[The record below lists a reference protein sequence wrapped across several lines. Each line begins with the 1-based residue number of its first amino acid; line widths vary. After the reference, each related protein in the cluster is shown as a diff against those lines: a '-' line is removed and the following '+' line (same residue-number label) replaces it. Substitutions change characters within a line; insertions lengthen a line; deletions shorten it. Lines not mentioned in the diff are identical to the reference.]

1 MKQFCNNFVTSF
13 LYFCDITHNVMDLFI
28 VIVLA
33 LLAVMGIV
41 VGVSNDAVN
50 FLNSAFGSKAA
61 KKNVILAVAGIGV
74 MVGVLTSSG
83 MMEVARNGVFD
94 PGLFS
99 YEDIMILFLGMM
111 LSNIILLDIYN
122 TLGLPTSTTV
132 SLVFGLIGSAVAVA
146 LYKVWLGADGTET
159 DIAQYIN
166 TEKALGIVSGILL
179 SVVLAFF
186 TGHLLMYIS
195 RVIFSFRY
203 NKLFTR
209 FGALWCGIT
218 VAGII
223 YFTVFKGL
231 KSAHI
236 EFIDKLSEYVNNHL
250 SLSLLILWLVSSTLL
265 WILQRCKVNILRVTI
280 LAGTFSLA
288 LAFAGN
294 DLVNFIGVPYAGYD
308 SYVYSQTA
316 SEEALAHM
324 EVFNLESDNP
334 ENPFSTANPLIMCA
348 AGVVMVLTLF
358 LSKKT
363 MRVIETERKLSSQ
376 SEEVSPTNNEATN
389 ASRGIVRGARAIS
402 NVVEAITPKAVR
414 NFIENRFT
422 PLTEEERGDA
432 NYDLIRATVNLTA
445 AAILISIGTQLKLP
459 LSTTYVVFMVSMGSS
474 LADRAWGRESAVYRI
489 TGVMNVIM
497 GWFITALGGFII
509 ALVVTLAL
517 AYGQLIEVGG
527 WNIVA
532 IVVTLICIGL
542 IIKSNFSKKEE
553 NKEVEE
559 SAVAKISDTLK
570 QSPEEAL
577 IAYTEHVCASMEK
590 VTLIYDRTI
599 VAVFK
604 ENRKVLRDM
613 VSEAEEF
620 YHSTRQ
626 QKYEIIPLLRTL
638 QESDVKTGLFYVQV
652 VDYISETSKA
662 LLHITRP
669 CYKHVDN
676 NHSGLTKEQVYDL
689 KCINDR
695 VEAIFGNINHMLRT
709 RSFENMDEVLTKRD
723 ELFNFIDEVM
733 QNQLR
738 RLRDTGGSSSANML
752 FFNILTETK
761 TMVLHSRNIVK
772 SLEHFVDSEE

>member
-1 MKQFCNNFVTSF
+1 
-13 LYFCDITHNVMDLFI
+13 MDLFI

-33 LLAVMGIV
+33 LLAVMGII

-61 KKNVILAVAGIGV
+61 KKNIILTIASMGV
-74 MVGVLTSSG
+74 MVGVMTSSG
-83 MMEVARNGVFD
+83 MMDVARSGVFY
-94 PGLFS
+94 PNMFS
-99 YEDIMILFLGMM
+99 YQEIMILFLGMM

-122 TLGLPTSTTV
+122 SLGLPTSTTV
-132 SLVFGLIGSAVAVA
+132 SLVFGLLGSAMALA
-146 LYKVWLGADGTET
+146 LYNIWSGDALMSQLG
-159 DIAQYIN
+159 QYIN
-166 TEKALGIVSGILL
+166 SGNALAIVSGILL
-179 SVVLAFF
+179 SVVLAFI
-186 TGHLLMYIS
+186 TGHILMYIS
-195 RVIFSFRY
+195 RIIFSFRY
-203 NKLFTR
+203 NKVFNR

-218 VAGII
+218 LAGII

-231 KSAHI
+231 KSTSLI
-236 EFIDKLSEYVNNHL
+236 PDVLKDYVNENTGMA
-250 SLSLLILWLVSSTLL
+250 LLILWLGSSLLL
-265 WILQRCKVNILRVTI
+265 WVLQRCKVNILRVSI

-308 SYVYSQTA
+308 SYMIAQGPDGA
-316 SEEALAHM
+316 P
-324 EVFNLESDNP
+324 ESMAQLMNP
-334 ENPFSTANPLIMCA
+334 TTANFWIMCA
-348 AGVVMVLTLF
+348 AGLVMVITLF
-358 LSKKT
+358 TSKKA

-376 SEEVSPTNNEATN
+376 TEEAPTNSDATN
-389 ASRGIVRGARAIS
+389 ASRGIVRAARAIS
-402 NVVEAITPKAVR
+402 TAIEAVMPQRVR
-414 NFIENRFT
+414 AYIDSRFVQ
-422 PLTEEERGDA
+422 LSEEERGDV

-489 TGVMNVIM
+489 TGVMTVIM

-509 ALVVTLAL
+509 AIAVTLAL
-517 AYGQLIEVGG
+517 AYGQNIAVGE

-542 IIKSNFSKKEE
+542 IIKSNMAKKTE

-590 VTLIYDRTI
+590 VTMIYDRTI

-604 ENRKVLRDM
+604 ENRKVLREM
-613 VSEAEEF
+613 VSEAEDF

-638 QESDVKTGLFYVQV
+638 EESDINTGHFYVQV

-695 VEAIFGNINHMLRT
+695 VENIFGDINHMLRT
-709 RSFENMDEVLTKRD
+709 RSFEHMEGVLTKRD

-772 SLEHFVDSEE
+772 SLEHFVHTKE

>member
-1 MKQFCNNFVTSF
+1 
-13 LYFCDITHNVMDLFI
+13 MDLFI

-61 KKNVILAVAGIGV
+61 KKNIILSIAAAGV
-74 MVGVLTSSG
+74 MVGVMTSSG
-83 MMEVARNGVFD
+83 MMDVARSGVFY
-94 PGLFS
+94 PAMFS
-99 YEDIMILFLGMM
+99 YQEIMILFLGMM

-122 TLGLPTSTTV
+122 SLGLPTSTTV
-132 SLVFGLIGSAVAVA
+132 SLVFGLLGSAMALA
-146 LYKVWLGADGTET
+146 LYNIWSGDALMSDLGR
-159 DIAQYIN
+159 YIN
-166 TEKALGIVSGILL
+166 SGNALAIVSGILL

-203 NKLFTR
+203 HKLFNR

-231 KSAHI
+231 KSTNI
-236 EFIDKLSEYVNNHL
+236 IPDILKDYVNDHTGMA
-250 SLSLLILWLVSSTLL
+250 LLILWLGSSALL
-265 WILQRCKVNILRVTI
+265 WILQRCKVNILRVSI

-308 SYVYSQTA
+308 SYMIAQ
-316 SEEALAHM
+316 
-324 EVFNLESDNP
+324 NSDTDPTSMAQLMNP
-334 ENPFSTANPLIMCA
+334 TQANFWIMCA
-348 AGVVMVLTLF
+348 AGLVMVITLF
-358 LSKKT
+358 TSKKA

-376 SEEVSPTNNEATN
+376 SEEAPTNSEATN
-389 ASRGIVRGARAIS
+389 ASRGIVRGARALS
-402 NVVEAITPKAVR
+402 NAVEAITPKSIR
-414 NFIENRFT
+414 NFIDSRFVA
-422 PLTEEERGDA
+422 LSEEERGDV

-489 TGVMNVIM
+489 TGVMTVIM

-509 ALVVTLAL
+509 AIGVTLAL
-517 AYGQLIEVGG
+517 AYGQNIAIND

-532 IVVTLICIGL
+532 IAVTVVCIGL
-542 IIKSNFSKKEE
+542 IIKSNVGSKKNED
-553 NKEVEE
+553 KEVEE

-638 QESDVKTGLFYVQV
+638 EESDINTGHFYVQV

-695 VEAIFGNINHMLRT
+695 VENIFGDINHMLRT
-709 RSFENMDEVLTKRD
+709 RSFEQMEEVLTKRD

-761 TMVLHSRNIVK
+761 TMILHSRNIMK
-772 SLEHFVDSEE
+772 SLEHFVDQEE

>member
-1 MKQFCNNFVTSF
+1 
-13 LYFCDITHNVMDLFI
+13 MDLFI

-33 LLAVMGIV
+33 LLAVMGII

-61 KKNVILAVAGIGV
+61 KKNIILTIASMGV
-74 MVGVLTSSG
+74 MVGVMTSSG
-83 MMEVARNGVFD
+83 MMDVARSGVFY
-94 PGLFS
+94 PNMFS
-99 YEDIMILFLGMM
+99 YQEIMILFLGMM

-122 TLGLPTSTTV
+122 SLGLPTSTTV
-132 SLVFGLIGSAVAVA
+132 SLVFGLLGSAMALA
-146 LYKVWLGADGTET
+146 LYNIWSGDALMSQLG
-159 DIAQYIN
+159 QYIN
-166 TEKALGIVSGILL
+166 SGNALAIVSGILL
-179 SVVLAFF
+179 SVVLAFI
-186 TGHLLMYIS
+186 TGHILMYIS
-195 RVIFSFRY
+195 RIIFSFRY
-203 NKLFTR
+203 NKVFNR

-218 VAGII
+218 LAGII

-231 KSAHI
+231 KSTSLI
-236 EFIDKLSEYVNNHL
+236 PDVLKDYVNENTGMA
-250 SLSLLILWLVSSTLL
+250 LLILWLGSSLLL
-265 WILQRCKVNILRVTI
+265 WVLQRCKVNILRVSI

-308 SYVYSQTA
+308 SYMIAQGPDGAPETMA
-316 SEEALAHM
+316 QLM
-324 EVFNLESDNP
+324 NP
-334 ENPFSTANPLIMCA
+334 TTANFWIMCA
-348 AGVVMVLTLF
+348 AGLVMVITLF
-358 LSKKT
+358 TSKKA

-376 SEEVSPTNNEATN
+376 TEEAPTNSDATN
-389 ASRGIVRGARAIS
+389 ASRGIVRAARAIS
-402 NVVEAITPKAVR
+402 TAIEAVMPNKVR
-414 NFIENRFT
+414 AYIDSRFVQ
-422 PLTEEERGDA
+422 LSEEERGDV

-489 TGVMNVIM
+489 TGVMTVIM

-509 ALVVTLAL
+509 AIAVTLAL
-517 AYGQLIEVGG
+517 AYGQNIAVGE

-542 IIKSNFSKKEE
+542 IIKSNMSKKTE

-590 VTLIYDRTI
+590 VTMIYDRTI

-604 ENRKVLRDM
+604 ENRKVLREM
-613 VSEAEEF
+613 VSEAEDF

-638 QESDVKTGLFYVQV
+638 EESDINTGHFYVQV

-695 VEAIFGNINHMLRT
+695 VENIFGDINHMLRT
-709 RSFENMDEVLTKRD
+709 RSFEHMEGVLTKRD

-772 SLEHFVDSEE
+772 SLEHFVHTKE

>member
-1 MKQFCNNFVTSF
+1 
-13 LYFCDITHNVMDLFI
+13 MDLFI
-28 VIVLA
+28 VITLAVLA
-33 LLAVMGIV
+33 AMGIV

-50 FLNSAFGSKAA
+50 FLNAAFGSKVA
-61 KKNVILAVAGIGV
+61 KKNIILAVAGAGV
-74 MVGVLTSSG
+74 MVGVMTSSG
-83 MMEVARNGVFD
+83 MMDVARSGVFY
-94 PGLFS
+94 PAMFS
-99 YEDIMILFLGMM
+99 YQEIMILFLGMM

-122 TLGLPTSTTV
+122 SLGLPTSTTV
-132 SLVFGLIGSAVAVA
+132 SLVFGLLGSAMALA
-146 LYKVWLGADGTET
+146 LYNIWGGTTDASLGEF
-159 DIAQYIN
+159 IN
-166 TEKALGIVSGILL
+166 SGNALAIVSGILL

-186 TGHLLMYIS
+186 AGHLLMYIS
-195 RVIFSFRY
+195 RIIFTFRY
-203 NKLFTR
+203 SKLFNR

-231 KSAHI
+231 KSTTLI
-236 EFIDKLSEYVNNHL
+236 PEVLKDYVNENTGMA
-250 SLSLLILWLVSSTLL
+250 LLILWLGSSLLL
-265 WILQRCKVNILRVTI
+265 WILQRCKVNILRVSI

-308 SYVYSQTA
+308 SYMIAQGADAAPTSMA
-316 SEEALAHM
+316 ALSE
-324 EVFNLESDNP
+324 P
-334 ENPFSTANPLIMCA
+334 TQANFWIMCA
-348 AGVVMVLTLF
+348 AGLVMVITLF
-358 LSKKT
+358 TSKKA

-376 SEEVSPTNNEATN
+376 SEEAPTNSEATV
-389 ASRGIVRGARAIS
+389 ASRGIVRGVRRMNDGLA
-402 NVVEAITPKAVR
+402 AITPKRVKE
-414 NFIENRFT
+414 FINSRFEQL
-422 PLTEEERGDA
+422 PEEERGDV

-489 TGVMNVIM
+489 TGVTTVIM
-497 GWFITALGGFII
+497 GWFITAVGGFII
-509 ALVVTLAL
+509 ALAVTLVL
-517 AYGQLIEVGG
+517 AYGGT
-527 WNIVA
+527 VA
-532 IVVTLICIGL
+532 IIGVTVVCLVL
-542 IIKSNFSKKEE
+542 LIKSNFSKDKKEE
-553 NKEVEE
+553 EREA
-559 SAVAKISDTLK
+559 SAVSKIGDTLK

-577 IAYTEHVCASMEK
+577 IAYTEHVCSSMEK
-590 VTLIYDRTI
+590 VTMIYDRTI

-613 VSEAEEF
+613 VREAEDF
-620 YHSTRQ
+620 YHSTRE

-638 QESDVKTGLFYVQV
+638 EESDVSTGHFYVQV

-676 NHSGLTKEQVYDL
+676 NHTGLSKEQVYDL
-689 KCINDR
+689 KRINDR
-695 VEAIFGNINHMLRT
+695 VEEIFGEINAMLRSRT
-709 RSFENMDEVLTKRD
+709 FDNMESILNKRD
-723 ELFNFIDEVM
+723 EMFDLIDEVM

-761 TMVLHSRNIVK
+761 TMILHSRNIMK
-772 SLEHFVDSEE
+772 SLEHFVHSS

>member
-1 MKQFCNNFVTSF
+1 MD
-13 LYFCDITHNVMDLFI
+13 LDLFI
-28 VIVLA
+28 VITLA

-50 FLNSAFGSKAA
+50 FLNSAFGSKVA

-74 MVGVLTSSG
+74 MVGVMTSSG
-83 MMEVARNGVFD
+83 MMDVARSGVFY
-94 PGLFS
+94 PERFS
-99 YEDIMILFLGMM
+99 YQEIMILFLGMM

-122 TLGLPTSTTV
+122 SLGLPTSTTV
-132 SLVFGLIGSAVAVA
+132 SLVFGLLGSALA
-146 LYKVWLGADGTET
+146 LAFYNVWGGDTAYSVGE
-159 DIAQYIN
+159 YIN
-166 TEKALGIVSGILL
+166 SGNALTIVSGILL
-179 SVVLAFF
+179 SVVLAFL

-195 RVIFSFRY
+195 RIIFTFRY
-203 NKLFTR
+203 QKLFSR

-218 VAGII
+218 IAGII

-231 KSAHI
+231 KSSGLVPAELI
-236 EFIDKLSEYVNNHL
+236 EYVNNNTAI
-250 SLSLLILWLVSSTLL
+250 SLLILWAGSSVLL
-265 WILQRCKVNILRVTI
+265 WVLQRLKVNILRVAI

-308 SYVYSQTA
+308 SYMIAQA
-316 SEEALAHM
+316 SD
-324 EVFNLESDNP
+324 VPIESMSSLSHP
-334 ENPFSTANPLIMCA
+334 TTANFWIMCA
-348 AGVVMVLTLF
+348 AGLVMVITLF
-358 LSKKT
+358 MSKKA

-376 SEEVSPTNNEATN
+376 SEEAPTNSEATML
-389 ASRGIVRGARAIS
+389 SRGIVRGARAMNDAIQAILPKR
-402 NVVEAITPKAVR
+402 VREAIDS
-414 NFIENRFT
+414 RFESL
-422 PLTEEERGDA
+422 PEEERGDV

-459 LSTTYVVFMVSMGSS
+459 LSTTYVVFMVSMGTS

-489 TGVMNVIM
+489 TGVTTVIM
-497 GWFITALGGFII
+497 GWFVTAVGGFII
-509 ALVVTLAL
+509 ALAVTLAL
-517 AYGQLIEVGG
+517 AYGG
-527 WNIVA
+527 NIA
-532 IVVTLICIGL
+532 IIAITLVCLGL
-542 IIKSNFSKKEE
+542 VIKSNVKPKKEE
-553 NKEVEE
+553 EKVEE
-559 SAVAKISDTLK
+559 SAVARIEDALK
-570 QSPEEAL
+570 KSPEEAL
-577 IAYTEHVCASMEK
+577 ITYTEHVCSSMEK

-613 VSEAEEF
+613 VREAEEF

-626 QKYEIIPLLRTL
+626 QKYEIMPLLRTL
-638 QESDVKTGLFYVQV
+638 EDSDVRTGHYYVQV

-676 NHSGLTKEQVYDL
+676 NHTGLSKEQVYDL

-695 VEAIFGNINHMLRT
+695 VEEIFGEINTMLRT
-709 RSFENMDEVLTKRD
+709 RSFDSMEVILNKRD
-723 ELFNFIDEVM
+723 EMFDLIDEVM

-761 TMVLHSRNIVK
+761 TMILHSRNIMK
-772 SLEHFVDSEE
+772 SLEHFVDEMK

>member
-1 MKQFCNNFVTSF
+1 
-13 LYFCDITHNVMDLFI
+13 MDLFI
-28 VIVLA
+28 VITLA
-33 LLAVMGIV
+33 LLAVMGII

-61 KKNVILAVAGIGV
+61 KKNVILTIASIGV
-74 MVGVLTSSG
+74 MVGVMTSSG
-83 MMEVARNGVFD
+83 MMDVARSGVFY
-94 PGLFS
+94 PAMFT
-99 YEDIMILFLGMM
+99 YQEIMILFLGMM

-122 TLGLPTSTTV
+122 SLGLPTSTTV
-132 SLVFGLIGSAVAVA
+132 SLVFGLLGSAMALA
-146 LYKVWLGADGTET
+146 LYNIWGGTTDASLGDF
-159 DIAQYIN
+159 IN
-166 TEKALGIVSGILL
+166 SGKALAIVSGILL

-195 RVIFSFRY
+195 RLIFSFRY
-203 NKLFTR
+203 HKIFSR

-218 VAGII
+218 LAGII

-231 KSAHI
+231 KSTTLIPDALKI
-236 EFIDKLSEYVNNHL
+236 FVDENTG
-250 SLSLLILWLVSSTLL
+250 LSLLLLWVGSSALL
-265 WILQRCKVNILRVTI
+265 WILQRFNVNILRVSI

-308 SYVYSQTA
+308 SYVIAHA
-316 SEEALAHM
+316 SESLPTSMEALA
-324 EVFNLESDNP
+324 NP
-334 ENPFSTANPLIMCA
+334 TQANFWIMCA
-348 AGVVMVLTLF
+348 AGLVMVVTLF
-358 LSKKT
+358 TSKKA

-376 SEEVSPTNNEATN
+376 SEEVPTNSEATV
-389 ASRGIVRGARAIS
+389 ASRGIVRGVLRFNNFLTS
-402 NVVEAITPKAVR
+402 ITPEPLHR
-414 NFIENRFT
+414 WINQRFESL
-422 PLTEEERGDA
+422 PEEERGDV

-489 TGVMNVIM
+489 TGVTTVIM
-497 GWFITALGGFII
+497 GWFVTALGGFAI
-509 ALVVTLAL
+509 ALAVTLAL
-517 AYGQLIEVGG
+517 AYGGTI
-527 WNIVA
+527 A
-532 IVVTLICIGL
+532 IIGITAICLFL
-542 IIKSNFSKKEE
+542 IIKSNFSKKDVEDE
-553 NKEVEE
+553 PEE
-559 SAVAKISDTLK
+559 SAVAKIGDALK

-577 IAYTEHVCASMEK
+577 ITYTEHVCASMEK
-590 VTLIYDRTI
+590 VTMIYDRTI

-604 ENRKVLRDM
+604 ENRKVLKDM
-613 VSEAEEF
+613 VREAEDF

-626 QKYEIIPLLRTL
+626 QKYELLPLLRNL
-638 QESDVKTGLFYVQV
+638 EDSDVNTGHYYVQV

-676 NHSGLTKEQVYDL
+676 NHTGLSKEQVYDL
-689 KCINDR
+689 KRINDR
-695 VEAIFGNINHMLRT
+695 VEDIFGEINNMLRT
-709 RSFENMDEVLTKRD
+709 RSFDKMDCVLNMRD
-723 ELFNFIDEVM
+723 EMFDLIDEVM

-761 TMVLHSRNIVK
+761 TMILHSRNIMK
-772 SLEHFVDSEE
+772 SLEHFVH